1 MNSYVAGE
9 YMKRQFFSMNDLC
22 SLRNDKRDFEE
33 QKHILQWVEK
43 FRPILHEYP
52 NMSRAYIFVFKPEGM
67 RTKQFVDDTEWNS
80 WNEQDPNA
88 FITCFEKSPLGFG
101 ANAVVLSWRNKG
113 P

>member
-43 FRPILHEYP
+43 FHSILHEYP
-52 NMSRAYIFVFKPEGM
+52 NMSRAHIFVFKPEGM
-67 RTKQFVDDTEWNS
+67 QTKQFVDDTEWNS

-88 FITCFEKSPLGFG
+88 FHHML
-101 ANAVVLSWRNKG
+101 
-113 P
+113 